1 MQVKLLTFRC
11 NNLIPKFS
19 RFVVSLLRNGVLRC
33 EQSFNEQNSLIRG
46 YLVTVLFHPQ
56 DQLKIKVKSYN
67 TIFISNMTWNLKKT
81 YPQKRVHE
89 RCYS

>member
-46 YLVTVLFHPQ
+46 YLLVTVLFHPQ
-56 DQLKIKVKSYN
+56 DQLKKKSYN

-81 YPQKRVHE
+81 YPQKRVLE